1 MKRLLLIALPLA
13 LAGCSS
19 ELAEQESA
27 DDLASRIGQDGN
39 VAGGPQ
45 ADPDLPNTASVTAP
59 GGADLTQLQKLGDI
73 GGVDLGARDGGCT
86 LMVGKDEM
94 LIAGAPDDASVPG
107 KAVVRVGDSLVL
119 TDAAAGG
126 LDAIRDGTSFAG
138 EGFTVS
144 VAPAAGTEQRRPANV
159 TVTDAAGKTQSY
171 SGNWICS

>member
-19 ELAEQESA
+19 EPAEQESA
-27 DDLASRIGQDGN
+27 DDFASRIGQDGN

-73 GGVDLGARDGGCT
+73 G
-86 LMVGKDEM
+86 
-94 LIAGAPDDASVPG
+94 AGAPDDASVPG
-107 KAVVRVGDSLVL
+107 KAVVRLGDSRVL

-144 VAPAAGTEQRRPANV
+144 VAPAAGAGQRRPANV

>member
-1 MKRLLLIALPLA
+1 
-13 LAGCSS
+13 
-19 ELAEQESA
+19 
-27 DDLASRIGQDGN
+27 ASRIGQDGN

-59 GGADLTQLQKLGDI
+59 SGADLTQLQKLGDI

-144 VAPAAGTEQRRPANV
+144 VAPAASTEQRRPANV
-159 TVTDAAGKTQSY
+159 TVIDAAGKTQSY

>member
-1 MKRLLLIALPLA
+1 
-13 LAGCSS
+13 
-19 ELAEQESA
+19 
-27 DDLASRIGQDGN
+27 
-39 VAGGPQ
+39 
-45 ADPDLPNTASVTAP
+45 
-59 GGADLTQLQKLGDI
+59 QLQKLGDI

-86 LMVGKDEM
+86 LMVGKDEI

>member
-1 MKRLLLIALPLA
+1 MKRLLLLA
-13 LAGCSS
+13 PPPAPAGCSATP
-19 ELAEQESA
+19 AEQEGAEVS
-27 DDLASRIGQDGN
+27 ASRTGQDGN

>member
-19 ELAEQESA
+19 EPAEQESA
-27 DDLASRIGQDGN
+27 DDFASRIGQDGN
-39 VAGGPQ
+39 AAGGPQ
-45 ADPDLPNTASVTAP
+45 DDPDLPNTASVTAP

>member
-19 ELAEQESA
+19 EPAEQESA
-27 DDLASRIGQDGN
+27 DDFASRIGQDGN

-107 KAVVRVGDSLVL
+107 KAVD
-119 TDAAAGG
+119 
-126 LDAIRDGTSFAG
+126 
-138 EGFTVS
+138 
-144 VAPAAGTEQRRPANV
+144 
-159 TVTDAAGKTQSY
+159 QSR
-171 SGNWICS
+171 SARSS

>member
-1 MKRLLLIALPLA
+1 MPSRWRSP
-13 LAGCSS
+13 
-19 ELAEQESA
+19 EPAEQESA
-27 DDLASRIGQDGN
+27 DDFASRIGQDGN

-45 ADPDLPNTASVTAP
+45 ADADLPNTASVTAP

-119 TDAAAGG
+119 TYAAAGG

-144 VAPAAGTEQRRPANV
+144 VAPAAGAGQRRPANV